1 MTKNSGA
8 IDRKGVAVMK
18 AIQKVG
24 SMALALVM
32 ALSLSA
38 PAFAAEGSE

>member
-1 MTKNSGA
+1 
-8 IDRKGVAVMK
+8 MK

-38 PAFAAEGSE
+38 PAFAAKC